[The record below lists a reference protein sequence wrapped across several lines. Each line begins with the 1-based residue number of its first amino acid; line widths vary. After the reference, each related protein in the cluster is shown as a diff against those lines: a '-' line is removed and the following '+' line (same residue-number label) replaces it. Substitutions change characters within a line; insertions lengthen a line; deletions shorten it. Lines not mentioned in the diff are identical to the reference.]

1 VTRAAS
7 GVPIPRQR
15 VAGESSQA
23 NASHERLAHMASRPT
38 TSALATGAFLVG
50 LIANLVLALSV
61 SQFPFEDVTNNLA
74 RYVVLDRAWFGGQS
88 GPIPPY
94 IETHFVVGPYLGLD
108 LIGAALVHVGGPH
121 FALHALAALVVCA
134 VPVGFWLLLRAVG
147 RANLAWSLVGVLIG
161 MGFFTVVGFVNYVVG
176 LGMAMAWLAAWWPAR
191 ESPSYVR
198 TGLLWLGIILLYLL
212 HLSAP
217 LIVLV
222 FLWID
227 AALALARARTE
238 NTGAAREERR
248 GADETMIRRVAHDR
262 RIQFVVGATIVVAV
276 MCLAGGIGSAPPAPR
291 GVALDYPPLSHKLRN
306 IFSAFYVFSLG
317 QMAITMAVYGGMV
330 LAWLVVNRHALAQRA
345 RWSVFL
351 VAALACFTLFLVFPA
366 GTPGTGYLDMRWLP
380 PVFLWP
386 FCAAESQGAAPP
398 RAVTV
403 LMLAGCLLHD
413 AVIGRTVR
421 TIERELANYHAVL
434 QALPPGSRVLPIV
447 ADGERHGV
455 RIFPYR
461 HFVFWF
467 VIERG
472 GRAPGLFNGNGE
484 GNGRPA
490 HGFLGHFMERDHLYE
505 PADRWGLTDFH
516 PLDWRRIGHDY
527 DYIIEAG
534 ANPLATRL
542 LDEGARPVDRVGDVT
557 LFEVR
562 KPMGLGG

>member
-1 VTRAAS
+1 MRTAS
-7 GVPIPRQR
+7 GVPMPRRPVVGERAQ
-15 VAGESSQA
+15 AG
-23 NASHERLAHMASRPT
+23 ASHAQLAQMASRAT
-38 TSALATGAFLVG
+38 TPALATGAFLVG
-50 LIANLVLALSV
+50 LMANLALALSV

-88 GPIPPY
+88 GPIPSY

-134 VPVGFWLLLRAVG
+134 VPVGFWQMLRAAG

-176 LGMAMAWLAAWWPAR
+176 LGAAMAWLAAWWPAR
-191 ESPSYVR
+191 ESPSYWR
-198 TGLLWLGIILLYLL
+198 MGALWLGIIVLYLL

-222 FLWID
+222 FLWVD
-227 AALALARARTE
+227 AALTLARARTE
-238 NTGAAREERR
+238 NQEETS
-248 GADETMIRRVAHDR
+248 GADGTMIRRLAHDR

-291 GVALDYPPLSHKLRN
+291 GAALDYPPLSHKLRN

-330 LAWLVVNRHALAQRA
+330 LAWLVVNRHTVMQRA
-345 RWSVFL
+345 RWSTFL
-351 VAALACFTLFLVFPA
+351 FASLACFVVFLIFPA

-380 PVFLWP
+380 PLFLWP
-386 FCAAESQGAAPP
+386 FCAAESQGAAPS

-403 LMLAGCLLHD
+403 VMLAGCLLHD

-421 TIERELANYHAVL
+421 TIEHELADYHAVL
-434 QALPPGSRVLPIV
+434 QAMPPGSRVLPIV

-467 VIERG
+467 VIERD

-490 HGFLGHFMERDHLYE
+490 HGFLAHFMERDHLYE
-505 PADRWGLTDFH
+505 PAERWGISDFH
-516 PLDWRRIGHDY
+516 PLDWRRIDQDY
-527 DYIIEAG
+527 DYIVEAG

-542 LDEGARPVDRVGDVT
+542 LGEGARPVGRVGDVT

-562 KPMGLGG
+562 KP